1 MVILMCVSDN
11 ECSTDNP
18 KICGSL
24 QESILI
30 PEQNLQDNEQYELT

>member
-1 MVILMCVSDN
+1 MCVSGN
-11 ECSTDNP
+11 ECSTDKP
-18 KICGSL
+18 KICKKLQSL